1 MTLLI
6 TPNGFPLN
14 CSKEV
19 YEIAAREVELVLGK
33 RHTAAEITFDV
44 QLSVLTIF
52 VKALRDVGGF
62 FKPIVNE
69 PRHLV
74 NPTVV
79 SFLTSMASDVSDLDK
94 KVNYALSDKNI
105 VLWSSLFSLAP
116 VESDSVPPSKA
127 SVALLKDASLLE
139 PHQFVTRLSRSRSIS
154 EIMDMMKIM
163 FGDHTRT

>member
-6 TPNGFPLN
+6 TPNGFPLG

-19 YEIAAREVELVLGK
+19 YEIAAREVELVLNK

-52 VKALRDVGGF
+52 VKALRDTGGF
-62 FKPIVNE
+62 FTPIVKE
-69 PRHLV
+69 PRHLI

-79 SFLTSMASDVSDLDK
+79 SFLTSLASDVSDLDK
-94 KVNYALSDKNI
+94 KVNYSLSDKNI

-116 VESDSVPPSKA
+116 VESDEVPPSKA

-139 PHQFVTRLSRSRSIS
+139 PHQFVARLSKVRSIS
-154 EIMDMMKIM
+154 EIMDYMKIL